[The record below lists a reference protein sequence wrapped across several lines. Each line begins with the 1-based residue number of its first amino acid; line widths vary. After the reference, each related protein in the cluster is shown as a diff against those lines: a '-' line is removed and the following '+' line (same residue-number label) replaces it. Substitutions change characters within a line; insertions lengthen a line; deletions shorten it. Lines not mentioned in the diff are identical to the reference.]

1 VAQIQ
6 QKTSVKA
13 AQIRAKMGIREQ
25 KDASADGIGTWQPLA
40 SRLDLA
46 LLGPFSA
53 IGPADAAITISAKKN
68 RALLAVLALSPGMAA
83 TRERLAGLLWG
94 DRPDE
99 QARSSLRQSLAA
111 LRKELGDPDEAI
123 LQVKDDTVRLCPKTV
138 GSDVA
143 AFLKSGQ
150 AGEIEALREAA
161 RLYRGELLSDFGS
174 HDESF
179 EGWLSIER
187 AQLRQEA
194 IRILEKLAWL
204 ESGNER
210 LTVAQK
216 LVSLDPLRE
225 ASQRLLMHSLFCLG
239 ERGLALKQFDDLKN
253 LLRAELGV
261 EPAAETKQLA
271 SQLAEGV
278 AIQLGGGTAE
288 PLSAKRGDKPVVA
301 VLPFSN
307 MSGDP
312 EQDYFAD
319 GMTEDIITD
328 LSRFSGISV
337 IARNTVFAYKGKT
350 PNIREVCHR
359 LNARAVLEGSIRKS
373 GQRLR
378 ITAQLTDGV
387 SGTHI
392 WADRYDRNLTDIFA
406 LQDEIAQ
413 AIVTQLRIK
422 LLPGEHAAEQV
433 EAVKFDAYNC
443 YLKGRQFF
451 HIGTKSSLKLAR
463 RLFVCS
469 TKCESGPRYARAFA
483 GIALSDARLRAWH
496 GDGIAVAD
504 TLAAATMALE
514 LDSGLAEAQAA
525 YGIAASQDG
534 RPDEAKTA
542 FEKAIGLDPES
553 YDAHFFYAWHCLAN
567 GDIAKSADL
576 YRRATELQPDDFRSP
591 IYLRSVLHALGDE
604 SETRKFSLLGLER
617 AEKAFRLH
625 PDSPDAV
632 QLGACVLA
640 SLGESDRAK
649 EWLAHSLAIDP
660 DGMLSKYNSA
670 CVLAML
676 GESEA
681 AVALLEEW
689 LKQADRHARR
699 WFLIDADLA
708 SLRQHPRYRML
719 EELAS

>member
-1 VAQIQ
+1 
-6 QKTSVKA
+6 
-13 AQIRAKMGIREQ
+13 MGTREQ
-25 KDASADGIGTWQPLA
+25 KDASTGPIGIDQSMGC
-40 SRLDLA
+40 RLDLA

-53 IGPADAAITISAKKN
+53 TGPADAAITISAKKN
-68 RALLAVLALSPGMAA
+68 RALLAILALSPGMTA

-111 LRKELGDPDEAI
+111 LRKELGDPDETI
-123 LQVKDDTVRLCPKTV
+123 LQVQDDTVRLCATTV
-138 GSDVA
+138 GLDVA

-150 AGEIEALREAA
+150 VEEVEPLREAA
-161 RLYRGELLSDFGS
+161 RLYRGELLSDFGNR
-174 HDESF
+174 EEVF
-179 EGWLSIER
+179 EGWLNIER

-210 LTVAQK
+210 LAVAQK

-225 ASQRLLMHSLFCLG
+225 ASQRLLMHSQFCLG
-239 ERGLALKQFDDLKN
+239 ERGLALKQFDDLKT
-253 LLRAELGV
+253 LLRGELGV
-261 EPAAETKQLA
+261 EPAAETQLLANQIADGSAVPSA
-271 SQLAEGV
+271 SSA
-278 AIQLGGGTAE
+278 TAK
-288 PLSAKRGDKPVVA
+288 PHSAKHGEKPVVA

-350 PNIREVCHR
+350 PNLREVCHR

-373 GQRLR
+373 GQRVR

-387 SGTHI
+387 SGTHL
-392 WADRYDRNLTDIFA
+392 WADRYDRELTDIFA
-406 LQDEIAQ
+406 LQDEIARH
-413 AIVTQLRIK
+413 IVEQLRIK
-422 LLPGEHAAEQV
+422 LLPGELAAEQ
-433 EAVKFDAYNC
+433 AATVKFDAYNC

-451 HIGTKSSLKLAR
+451 HVGTRSSLRLAR
-463 RLFVCS
+463 RLFDCS
-469 TKCESGPRYARAFA
+469 TKCESGPRYAKAFA

-496 GDGIAVAD
+496 GDDIPVAGI
-504 TLAAATMALE
+504 LAAAATALE
-514 LDSGLAEAQAA
+514 LDPGLSEAQAA

-534 RPDEAKTA
+534 RTEEATAA
-542 FEKAIGLDPES
+542 FEKAIELDPES

-567 GDIAKSADL
+567 GDIAKSANL
-576 YRRATELQPDDFRSP
+576 YRRAAELQPDDFRSP

-604 SETRKFSLLGLER
+604 SEARKYSLLGLQR

-640 SLGESDRAK
+640 SLGECDRAR
-649 EWLAHSLAIDP
+649 EWLSHSLAIDP

-676 GESEA
+676 GDSEA
-681 AVALLEEW
+681 AVLLLEEW

-699 WFLIDADLA
+699 WFLIDADLL
-708 SLRQHPRYRML
+708 SLRQHPRYQAL